1 MLSRMFQR
9 AKPHGGKIDPALTEQ
24 VVNEQRGVAVPVTRT
39 GLSYD
44 GYVTAS
50 RLVENVV
57 PAGANWDGQD
67 EPVAGAPPDPVAI
80 SGEQGG
86 R

>member
-1 MLSRMFQR
+1 
-9 AKPHGGKIDPALTEQ
+9 
-24 VVNEQRGVAVPVTRT
+24 VTRA

-50 RLVENVV
+50 RLVENEL

-67 EPVAGAPPDPVAI
+67 EPVADTPREPVAI

>member
-1 MLSRMFQR
+1 MLSRMWQR
-9 AKPHGGKIDPALTEQ
+9 AKPHGGRIDAALTEQ
-24 VVNEQRGVAVPVTRT
+24 VVNDQRGVAVPVSR

-44 GYVTAS
+44 GYVAAS
-50 RLVENVV
+50 RLVENEL
-57 PAGANWDGQD
+57 PEGANWDGQD
-67 EPVAGAPPDPVAI
+67 EAPPESAREPVAT

>member
-1 MLSRMFQR
+1 MFQR
-9 AKPHGGKIDPALTEQ
+9 AKPHGGQIDQALTEQ
-24 VVNEQRGVAVPVTRT
+24 VVNEQRGVAVPVTRA

-50 RLVENVV
+50 RLVENEL

-67 EPVAGAPPDPVAI
+67 EPVADTPREPVAI

>member
-1 MLSRMFQR
+1 MFQR
-9 AKPHGGKIDPALTEQ
+9 EKPHGGKIDPVLTEQ
-24 VVNEQRGVAVPVTRT
+24 VVNQQRGVAVPVTRA

-50 RLVENVV
+50 RLVENAL
-57 PAGANWDGQD
+57 PEGANWDGKD
-67 EPVAGAPPDPVAI
+67 EPVADAPDSVAI

>member
-1 MLSRMFQR
+1 MFQR
-9 AKPHGGKIDPALTEQ
+9 AKPHGGNIDRVLTEQ
-24 VVNEQRGVAVPVTRT
+24 VVNEQRGVAVPVTRA

-50 RLVENVV
+50 RLVENAL
-57 PAGANWDGQD
+57 PEGANWDGRD
-67 EPVAGAPPDPVAI
+67 EPADAPPDPVAI